1 MMANIYG
8 VGAQHSAP
16 RKGYRDFVQHT
27 GTMVS
32 GQLRLV
38 LNESQTFR
46 VSLSD
51 AQTLPVTFGYSQ
63 DQTANMQS
71 ANNSLKMFQ
80 RTKLSLAQILRNSL
94 KVAQASRNSL
104 MGFNYRGSRE
114 MANSLILPQTCTAVS
129 RYNLLNVSGNAAG
142 VCRETKHGGSPS
154 LEVPTKSAATGT
166 PCMRNISH
174 TPNQQITG
182 KEKGR
187 TANATL
193 WDDCFFNHEENQHSP
208 VLDGGRKPNLAYE
221 ENQYLAEPQD
231 NYITL
236 SDLVQRLQPSFSQ
249 SQNHT
254 EISGEVQPW
263 RRGVLQ
269 KFRKTSTCVTYE
281 AFVGHKVSGSKPVQ
295 PSGASLPFLRWSSLR
310 AIPTSCLISL
320 PALMP
325 ISSTRARALSEESRV
340 FSPDASTWRRVISP
354 CIAVAMKPA
363 VDSPACFTA
372 SIPSIMSWGTRAVN
386 DCDFAFF
393 EPVAINLHSSFWCM
407 TVYTK
412 TNYTKELTCKTL
424 GTNFTYTLTV
434 SGCKNT
440 KPRRCSNTGRAS
452 NHNVIGANTMA
463 CQHSTQTRPKFV
475 FLFLGTPNEFPNTTP
490 TVLRVEA
497 DTEDEG
503 RAKFVGWT
511 LIFAAQIRTEAPC
524 RLQLFST
531 DEGFMWVYEQR
542 QTVKESSHA

>member
-1 MMANIYG
+1 MMANING
-8 VGAQHSAP
+8 VVAGDAAP
-16 RKGYRDFVQHT
+16 HKGYSDFVQHT
-27 GTMVS
+27 GLIIS
-32 GQLRLV
+32 GQLR
-38 LNESQTFR
+38 S
-46 VSLSD
+46 SSSG

-63 DQTANMQS
+63 AWYNSFGVEQTLCTDFIGMQ
-71 ANNSLKMFQ
+71 
-80 RTKLSLAQILRNSL
+80 IGRNL
-94 KVAQASRNSL
+94 
-104 MGFNYRGSRE
+104 
-114 MANSLILPQTCTAVS
+114 LILSVS
-129 RYNLLNVSGNAAG
+129 AAG
-142 VCRETKHGGSPS
+142 GCREVKHEQYSGS
-154 LEVPTKSAATGT
+154 EVPTKFVATWT
-166 PCMRNISH
+166 PGMRKTSH
-174 TPNQQITG
+174 TPNQQIAG

-187 TANATL
+187 TADPTL

-208 VLDGGRKPNLAYE
+208 VLDDGRKPNLAYE

-254 EISGEVQPW
+254 GISGEVQPW
-263 RRGVLQ
+263 RCGVLQ
-269 KFRKTSTCVTYE
+269 KSRKTSTGATYKT
-281 AFVGHKVSGSKPVQ
+281 FVGDRVTGSKPVQ
-295 PSGASLPFLRWSSLR
+295 PSGSSLVFLRWSSLR

-354 CIAVAMKPA
+354 CIAAAMKPA
-363 VDSPACFTA
+363 VDSPACFTT

-412 TNYTKELTCKTL
+412 ITYTKELTCKTL
-424 GTNFTYTLTV
+424 GINFTYTLTV
-434 SGCKNT
+434 SGCKKT

-511 LIFAAQIRTEAPC
+511 LVFAAQIRTEAPC

-531 DEGFMWVYEQR
+531 DEGFMWVYEQL
-542 QTVKESSHA
+542 QSMKEPDHA